1 MKPSVS
7 AASRAL
13 PWILL
18 GLLGLPLS
26 TTLGLPIKEKGLAG
40 DFVKATRPT
49 LSWDSW
55 FDGSFASKYAA
66 WHNENFGLRSTTIRV
81 YNQEGRW
88 LHGVARA
95 NNIEIGTDDVLYDLE
110 SIRASRGAA
119 VPEAEIQALADR
131 IVQLE
136 RTLDARGISL
146 VVGLAPGKATYWPGN
161 VPPRFGPPTHESA
174 GSLLAK
180 ELARRGDFTIDWIR
194 LFEKRRRTAPW
205 PLFPK
210 TGMHWSRYGAA
221 RALDDLVAHVER
233 RRGIDMPNLMWGAV
247 RAAETPLIPDDDIGG
262 AMNLLFP
269 IPPGRLA
276 QPDLA
281 VESPAGRTRPSLFVI
296 GDSFFWTMIAWP
308 MAPGIFSRVEYRF
321 YNRERHR
328 FGESVDVPE
337 DPVAAALRHDVV
349 LLLASDAAGGKL
361 GWGFLEAATKQFA
374 REKDARD
381 AATAR

>member
-161 VPPRFGPPTHESA
+161 VPPRFGPTRRFHHRLDPALREAPAHRP
-174 GSLLAK
+174 LAALP
-180 ELARRGDFTIDWIR
+180 EDGHALEPLRRGPGVGR
-194 LFEKRRRTAPW
+194 PRGPR
-205 PLFPK
+205 
-210 TGMHWSRYGAA
+210 GAA
-221 RALDDLVAHVER
+221 TRHR
-233 RRGIDMPNLMWGAV
+233 H
-247 RAAETPLIPDDDIGG
+247 
-262 AMNLLFP
+262 
-269 IPPGRLA
+269 A
-276 QPDLA
+276 QPD
-281 VESPAGRTRPSLFVI
+281 VGCGAGR
-296 GDSFFWTMIAWP
+296 GDSSD
-308 MAPGIFSRVEYRF
+308 PG
-321 YNRERHR
+321 
-328 FGESVDVPE
+328 
-337 DPVAAALRHDVV
+337 
-349 LLLASDAAGGKL
+349 
-361 GWGFLEAATKQFA
+361 
-374 REKDARD
+374 
-381 AATAR
+381 